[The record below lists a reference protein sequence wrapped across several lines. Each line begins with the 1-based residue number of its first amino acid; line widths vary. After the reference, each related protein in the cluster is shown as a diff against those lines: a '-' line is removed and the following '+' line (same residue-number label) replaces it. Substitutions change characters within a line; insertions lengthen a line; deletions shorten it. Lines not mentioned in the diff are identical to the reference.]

1 MADGIVTGFD
11 GSARSGAAVDWAAA
25 EAARRGVPLRVV
37 HAWPWL
43 GQADGDGPAAAP
55 RRGALRELD
64 GVADRLRSAHPGLD
78 VVTEAVADD
87 PADALLARAAGHRL
101 VVLGS
106 RGLGGFAGLL
116 VGSVGLAVAA
126 RSTTPVVLV
135 RDGAPANGADGAD
148 EGADRPEVV
157 VGVAGGSSAA
167 VLEFAFAE
175 AELRGA
181 RVRAV
186 HGWEAVPFWTAAG
199 WVPPQEDVELRG
211 AGIRDGLLQV
221 LAPLRAAHPGVEAV
235 VETRTGGAAPALV
248 AASARADLVVV
259 GRREHRLGT
268 RLGAVAH
275 AAVHHCTAPV
285 AVVPH
290 G

>member
-1 MADGIVTGFD
+1 MTHGIVTGFD
-11 GSARSGAAVDWAAA
+11 GSARSEAAVGWAAA
-25 EAARRGVPLRVV
+25 EATLRGVPLRIV

-43 GQADGDGPAAAP
+43 GSARSDGPAAAP
-55 RRGALRELD
+55 HQGALRELD
-64 GVADRLRSAHPGLD
+64 EVTERLRGVHPGLD

-87 PADALLARAAGHRL
+87 PVDALLARAAEHRL

-135 RDGAPANGADGAD
+135 RDGAPAVPAD
-148 EGADRPEVV
+148 GADRPEVV
-157 VGVAGGSSAA
+157 AGVAGGSSAA

-175 AELRGA
+175 AERRGG

-211 AGIRDGLLQV
+211 AEIRDGLLKV

-290 G
+290 D

>member
-25 EAARRGVPLRVV
+25 EAARQGVPLRVV
-37 HAWPWL
+37 HALPWF
-43 GQADGDGPAAAP
+43 GPADGDGLAAAP

-64 GVADRLRSAHPGLD
+64 GIADRLRGAHPGLD
-78 VVTEAVADD
+78 VVTEAVGDD
-87 PADALLARAAGHRL
+87 PADALLARAADHRL

-135 RDGAPANGADGAD
+135 RDGASAASDASAAPAAPADGADGA
-148 EGADRPEVV
+148 GRPEIV
-157 VGVAGGSSAA
+157 VGVAGGTSAA

-186 HGWEAVPFWTAAG
+186 HGWEAVPFWT
-199 WVPPQEDVELRG
+199 
-211 AGIRDGLLQV
+211 
-221 LAPLRAAHPGVEAV
+221 
-235 VETRTGGAAPALV
+235 
-248 AASARADLVVV
+248 
-259 GRREHRLGT
+259 
-268 RLGAVAH
+268 
-275 AAVHHCTAPV
+275 
-285 AVVPH
+285 
-290 G
+290 

>member
-1 MADGIVTGFD
+1 MAHGIVTGFD
-11 GSARSGAAVDWAAA
+11 GSARSEAAVGWAAA
-25 EAARRGVPLRVV
+25 EAAQRGEPLRIV

-43 GQADGDGPAAAP
+43 GSARTDRPAAAP
-55 RRGALRELD
+55 RHSALPELD
-64 GVADRLRSAHPGLD
+64 EAADRLRDVHPSLD

-87 PADALLARAAGHRL
+87 PVDALLARAADHRL

-135 RDGAPANGADGAD
+135 RDAAPAASGDGT
-148 EGADRPEVV
+148 GRPEIV
-157 VGVAGGSSAA
+157 VGVAGESSAA

-175 AELRGA
+175 AERRGA

-186 HGWEAVPFWTAAG
+186 HGWEMVPFWTAAG

-211 AGIRDGLLQV
+211 AEVGDA
-221 LAPLRAAHPGVEAV
+221 LAKALAAVRAAHPDVESVA
-235 VETRTGGAAPALV
+235 ETRTGGAANALV
-248 AASARADLVVV
+248 AASVHADLVVV

-275 AAVHHCTAPV
+275 AAIHHCTAPV

-290 G
+290 A

>member
-1 MADGIVTGFD
+1 MAHGIVTGFD
-11 GSARSGAAVDWAAA
+11 GSARSETAVGWAAA
-25 EAARRGVPLRVV
+25 EAARQGEPLRIV

-43 GQADGDGPAAAP
+43 GSAWSDGPAAAP
-55 RRGALRELD
+55 HRGALLKLEE
-64 GVADRLRSAHPGLD
+64 VADRLRGVHPALD

-87 PADALLARAAGHRL
+87 PADALLARAAEHRL

-106 RGLGGFAGLL
+106 RGLGGFAGLV

-135 RDGAPANGADGAD
+135 RDGAPAAPADA
-148 EGADRPEVV
+148 ADRPEIV
-157 VGVAGGSSAA
+157 VGVGGESSAA

-175 AELRGA
+175 AERRGA

-199 WVPPQEDVELRG
+199 WMPPQEDVELRG
-211 AGIRDGLLQV
+211 AELMDV
-221 LAPLRAAHPGVEAV
+221 LAKALAPVRAAHPGVEAV
-235 VETRTGGAAPALV
+235 AETRTGGAAHALV
-248 AASARADLVVV
+248 AASAQADLVVV
-259 GRREHRLGT
+259 GRRQHRLGT

-275 AAVHHCTAPV
+275 AAIHHCTAPV

-290 G
+290 D

>member
-43 GQADGDGPAAAP
+43 GSADGDGPAAAP

-64 GVADRLRSAHPGLD
+64 GTADRLRGVHPGLE

-87 PADALLARAAGHRL
+87 PADALLARAADHGL

-126 RSTTPVVLV
+126 RSATPVVLV
-135 RDGAPANGADGAD
+135 REGASAEGA
-148 EGADRPEVV
+148 EGADRPEIV
-157 VGVAGGSSAA
+157 VGVAGGPSAA

-199 WVPPQEDVELRG
+199 WMPPREDVELRG
-211 AGIRDGLLQV
+211 AEIRDELAEV
-221 LAPLRAAHPGVEAV
+221 LEPVRSAHPGVEAV
-235 VETRTGGAAPALV
+235 IETRTGGAANALV

-268 RLGAVAH
+268 RLGTVAH

>member
-1 MADGIVTGFD
+1 MAHAIVTGFD
-11 GSARSGAAVDWAAA
+11 GSARSEAAVGWAAA
-25 EAARRGVPLRVV
+25 EAALRGVPLRVV

-43 GQADGDGPAAAP
+43 GTARADRPAAVAP
-55 RRGALRELD
+55 RHSALPELD
-64 GVADRLRSAHPGLD
+64 ELAERLRQVHPGLD

-87 PADALLARAAGHRL
+87 PADALLARATDHRL

-126 RSTTPVVLV
+126 RSAVPVVLV
-135 RDGAPANGADGAD
+135 RDGAPAAPADG
-148 EGADRPEVV
+148 GRRPEVV
-157 VGVAGGSSAA
+157 VGVAGESAPA

-175 AELRGA
+175 AERRGA

-211 AGIRDGLLQV
+211 AELRDELVKALV
-221 LAPLRAAHPGVEAV
+221 PVRSAHPGVEAV
-235 VETRTGGAAPALV
+235 AETRTGGAGHALV
-248 AASARADLVVV
+248 AASADADLVVV
-259 GRREHRLGT
+259 GRRAHRLGP

-275 AAVHHCTAPV
+275 AAIHHCAAPV

-290 G
+290 D